1 MKQKTNVLM
10 EIEEEIENREFP
22 FDFSE
27 LDDEYCDSCKCFLPW
42 YAGTSY
48 DTHYSGRIDLCKLCK
63 PWILNSFY
71 DVPSYFKG
79 FTIYNVPLFIKI
91 LDSINMDRSL
101 ANLDDCSF
109 EWAKFLDK
117 VFPELDYV
125 TEVDKRG
132 YYSEFHVL
140 YPKYSTIRNL
150 ITEYKQKVLQIE
162 NDYWTF
168 RRSGV
173 SHLQNF
179 DYELPEALV
188 IGQNEIII
196 NPYFMHS
203 SSPIAIINGVKF
215 FNKSSAAHNFFHNL
229 GSVSDNERFAQL
241 VFEEINNFSNIE
253 LSTRVKQTML
263 EVKFLK
269 DHGFTDFTPTMP
281 YLINQLASILSGKRG
296 WLSKYKLLA
305 TILILEQSGPRN
317 NTNDLNTHFWIWR
330 DTNVWARSIQFLDS
344 IIDSLGSRAI
354 IEENYIVVEGISG
367 TNYIIVPET
376 RKFFSHFWGVYAFD
390 PKEPVHLGPKEPE
403 EPEYWEDWDEY
414 FEMVRQYE
422 IRWQQRHICIDLLH
436 HNSGLPIGDHL
447 AALVLA
453 LSNDLISKNKIS
465 TLNSYF
471 SSNKLTEENR

>member
-10 EIEEEIENREFP
+10 EIEEEIENRGLSSN
-22 FDFSE
+22 FSE

-42 YAGTSY
+42 YEVTSH
-48 DTHYSGRIDLCKLCK
+48 DTLYAGRIDLCKLCK
-63 PWILNSFY
+63 PWVKNSFY
-71 DVPSYFKG
+71 DVPSSFKG
-79 FTIYNVPLFIKI
+79 FTIYDVPLFIKI
-91 LDSINMDRSL
+91 LDSIKMDRSL
-101 ANLDDCSF
+101 ADLDDCSF

-132 YYSEFHVL
+132 YYSDFHVL
-140 YPKYSTIRNL
+140 NPTYSTIRNL
-150 ITEYKQKVLQIE
+150 ITEYKQKVLE
-162 NDYWTF
+162 VEKDYRTF
-168 RRSGV
+168 LNSGV
-173 SHLQNF
+173 SHLHNF

-188 IGQNEIII
+188 IGHNEIII
-196 NPYFMHS
+196 NPKFMHS
-203 SSPIAIINGVKF
+203 SSPIAIINGVKI
-215 FNKSSAAHNFFHNL
+215 NKSSAAYNFFHL

-241 VFEEINNFSNIE
+241 VVEEINNFSNIE

-263 EVKFLK
+263 EVEFLK
-269 DHGFTDFTPTMP
+269 DHGFSEITPSMP

-305 TILILEQSGPRN
+305 TILILEQSGPRQ

-367 TNYIIVPET
+367 INYIIVP
-376 RKFFSHFWGVYAFD
+376 HFNTSSPTFWKIYAFD

-403 EPEYWEDWDEY
+403 HWDNWDEY
-414 FEMVRQYE
+414 FEMVRQSE

-453 LSNDLISKNKIS
+453 LSNDLISKNEIS

-471 SSNKLTEENR
+471 SPKKFSDDWYDEDR

>member
-63 PWILNSFY
+63 PWVLNSFY
-71 DVPSYFKG
+71 DVPSHFKG
-79 FTIYNVPLFIKI
+79 FTIYDVPLFIKI
-91 LDSINMDRSL
+91 LDTINMDRSL
-101 ANLDDCSF
+101 VNLDDCSF

-125 TEVDKRG
+125 TEVGTRG

-140 YPKYSTIRNL
+140 YPTYSTIRNL
-150 ITEYKQKVLQIE
+150 IREYKQKVLQIE
-162 NDYWTF
+162 KDYRTF
-168 RRSGV
+168 LNSGV

-188 IGQNEIII
+188 IGHNEIII
-196 NPYFMHS
+196 NPKFMHS
-203 SSPIAIINGVKF
+203 SSPIAIINGVKI
-215 FNKSSAAHNFFHNL
+215 NKSSAAYNFFHL
-229 GSVSDNERFAQL
+229 ISVSDNERFAQL
-241 VFEEINNFSNIE
+241 VLEEINNFSNIE

-263 EVKFLK
+263 EVEFLK

-330 DTNVWARSIQFLDS
+330 DTNVWARSIQFLGS

-367 TNYIIVPET
+367 TNYIIVPENH
-376 RKFFSHFWGVYAFD
+376 KFFGHFWGVYAFD

-403 EPEYWEDWDEY
+403 YWDDYGEYLEL
-414 FEMVRQYE
+414 VHQYNE
-422 IRWQQRHICIDLLH
+422 RWQQRHICIELSYH
-436 HNSGLPIGDHL
+436 RNRGLPIGDYL

-453 LSNDLISKNKIS
+453 LSNDSIAQNKIS

-471 SSNKLTEENR
+471 SSNKLLDENR

>member
-27 LDDEYCDSCKCFLPW
+27 LDEEYCDSCKCFLPW

-48 DTHYSGRIDLCKLCK
+48 DTHYLGRIDLCKLCK
-63 PWILNSFY
+63 PWVKNSFY
-71 DVPSYFKG
+71 DVPSHYKG
-79 FTIYNVPLFIKI
+79 FTIYDVPLFIKI
-91 LDSINMDRSL
+91 LDSINMDSSL
-101 ANLDDCSF
+101 AHPGNGNF
-109 EWAKFLDK
+109 EWAKLLDK
-117 VFPELDYV
+117 VLPELDYV
-125 TEVDKRG
+125 TEEKTRR
-132 YYSEFHVL
+132 YYNTNHVL
-140 YPKYSTIRNL
+140 YPTYSIIRNL

-162 NDYWTF
+162 KDYRTF
-168 RRSGV
+168 LNSGV

-179 DYELPEALV
+179 DSKLPEALV
-188 IGQNEIII
+188 IGHNEIII
-196 NPYFMHS
+196 NPKFMHS
-203 SSPIAIINGVKF
+203 SSPIAIINGVKI
-215 FNKSSAAHNFFHNL
+215 NKSSAAYNFFQL

-263 EVKFLK
+263 EVEFLK
-269 DHGFTDFTPTMP
+269 DHGFTDFGDFTPTMP

-296 WLSKYKLLA
+296 ILSKYKLLA
-305 TILILEQSGPRN
+305 IILIVEKYKPYKVA
-317 NTNDLNTHFWIWR
+317 NDLNTHFWIWR
-330 DTNVWARSIQFLDS
+330 DSNVWARSIQFLGS

-367 TNYIIVPET
+367 TNYVIVPE
-376 RKFFSHFWGVYAFD
+376 SHMFQYTFWGVYAFD

-403 EPEYWEDWDEY
+403 YWVDWDEY
-414 FEMVRQYE
+414 FEMEHQYKIE
-422 IRWQQRHICIDLLH
+422 WQQRHICIELPYH
-436 HNSGLPIGDHL
+436 RNRGLPIGDYL

-471 SSNKLTEENR
+471 SSNKFTEENR